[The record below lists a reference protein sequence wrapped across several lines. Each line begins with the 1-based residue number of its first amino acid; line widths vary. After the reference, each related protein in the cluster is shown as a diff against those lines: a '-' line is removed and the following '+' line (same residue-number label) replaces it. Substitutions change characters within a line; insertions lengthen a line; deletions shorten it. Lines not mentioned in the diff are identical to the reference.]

1 MKKNSV
7 IFSKANFWFENIFYI
22 FEQFMRELFLVPY
35 IYFRNAFYI
44 MKLSNSIISGS
55 WLLIQ
60 WILYGPFFLCYNVFV
75 DLHHYIQVL

>member
-1 MKKNSV
+1 
-7 IFSKANFWFENIFYI
+7 
-22 FEQFMRELFLVPY
+22 MRELFLVPY

-44 MKLSNSIISGS
+44 IKLSNSVISGS

-75 DLHHYIQVL
+75 DLHHYIQVLSDLKLDSGKEEEIEMEALK